1 MARTDDIALLIGR
14 CGFASLFIP
23 DGLDK
28 LFHFARFSDSLVKY
42 GLPYHQVWA
51 VLGVIADLG
60 GAIAVLVGFEVRW
73 VSLMLIAFIAMASAL
88 SHRYW
93 QITDAAQH
101 RAQEAQFYK
110 NLALIGGL
118 LFLRVSGAGGWSV
131 DGWRRRGRR
140 R

>member
-1 MARTDDIALLIGR
+1 MVRTNDIALLTGR
-14 CGFASLFIP
+14 CGYASLFIP

-28 LFHFARFSDSLVKY
+28 LLHFARFSDSLVKS

-51 VLGVIADLG
+51 VLGVVADLG

-73 VSLMLIAFIAMASAL
+73 AALMLIAFIAMANAL

-93 QITDAAQH
+93 QLTDAAQH

-110 NLALIGGL
+110 NLSLIGGL
-118 LFLRVSGAGGWSV
+118 LFLHVAGAGACSV
-131 DGWRRRGRR
+131 DAWRRRRGRR
-140 R
+140 